1 MSWTHDL
8 RYVDPPEPQSSLLKR
23 KESAELPSSRSST
36 STGGFFMGVAHS
48 KSGGSCKEKS
58 PSELDFSQP
67 SPQGCAHR
75 TVSSGPMLRTKWVLR
90 EEPLTGRRAKFHS
103 LPPPSYLKR
112 QLGTLPPKDELA
124 IKPKSRCG
132 SMLQE
137 RIYSYKSLPS
147 RK

>member
-1 MSWTHDL
+1 MFWTHDL

-23 KESAELPSSRSST
+23 KESVELPLFEVLHLYWWVLH
-36 STGGFFMGVAHS
+36 G
-48 KSGGSCKEKS
+48 SGPLHSCKEKS
-58 PSELDFSQP
+58 PSELDFSLP

-90 EEPLTGRRAKFHS
+90 EDPLTGRWAKFHS
-103 LPPPSYLKR
+103 LPPHSYLKR
-112 QLGTLPPKDELA
+112 QLGTLSFKDELA